1 MSGKPR
7 LAGCAIIDH
16 RALCELT
23 SLVGTDDDTTRF
35 AEDAE
40 PQADHDREPGEI
52 LHRGGDHI
60 THVAWRLR
68 EDPLYTSR
76 MKRLSFLLVTLVACA
91 GTQEESIKP
100 IPGLASPPAAKRIT
114 SSDVSFEIPVI
125 EIKGVLFEPAALGR
139 PGMPLVDAKR
149 KTTLDRQRT
158 LVKNTKDPVQKQA
171 QAAILAT
178 MLYRESKANKANE
191 TALLTEARQVLRD
204 VAQLAGDKAID
215 EITLRLLGS
224 YELLLEDYPAAEK
237 AWQTLIE
244 KDPKSKENPYN
255 RAWLAYSLL
264 RQFKNA
270 EALAAVAGDVLD
282 DKQPELAYVIAWAK
296 WRNGDHPGA
305 WQALATAAKGLAQ
318 SANRAELEE
327 DVLLFASRSKVT
339 LDDVMV
345 LLTTALGANKAQ
357 QYQLLAKLGVVGYGA
372 AGRWADGIA
381 ALNKAV
387 EVAGDTVPPTDLPII
402 RRSQAD
408 FTVRLDT
415 PDVAATYAKQAVDAF
430 APCGA
435 KCPAPDKA
443 ETVKHV
449 YFMGRFFHNLYATAN
464 DARYYKPAH
473 DLYEFTIP
481 LLDPATSAQAQKD
494 LKNLETT
501 LRNTKAGTGTHDK
514 GVLGALL
521 ARHSPEV
528 QACYEAAL
536 VGNPKLGGTIT
547 LHLESDASGV
557 IKGATTA
564 PKAGLADLP
573 AVAGCVENHAK
584 QWKLPRRGMAGNT
597 RIKMSY
603 TLALKK

>member
-1 MSGKPR
+1 
-7 LAGCAIIDH
+7 
-16 RALCELT
+16 
-23 SLVGTDDDTTRF
+23 
-35 AEDAE
+35 
-40 PQADHDREPGEI
+40 
-52 LHRGGDHI
+52 
-60 THVAWRLR
+60 
-68 EDPLYTSR
+68 

-100 IPGLASPPAAKRIT
+100 IPGLAPPPAAKRVT
-114 SSDVSFEIPVI
+114 STDVSFEIPVI
-125 EIKGVLFEPAALGR
+125 EIKGALFEPAALGR

-149 KTTLDRQRT
+149 KTTLDRQRK
-158 LVKNTKDPVQKQA
+158 LVKDTKDPVQKQA

-224 YELLLEDYPAAEK
+224 YELLLDDYPAAEH

-264 RQFKNA
+264 KQFKNA
-270 EALAAVAGDVLD
+270 EALATVAGDALD

-305 WQALATAAKGLAQ
+305 WQALATVAKGWSQ
-318 SANRAELEE
+318 SANRGALEE
-327 DVLLFASRSKVT
+327 DVLVFAGRSNVT
-339 LDDVMV
+339 LDEVMA

-357 QYQLLAKLGVVGYGA
+357 QYEMLAKLGVGGYGA
-372 AGRWADGIA
+372 VGRWADGIA
-381 ALNKAV
+381 VLNKAA
-387 EVAGDTVPPTDLPII
+387 EIAGDTVPPADLPII
-402 RRSQAD
+402 RYSQAD

-415 PDVAATYAKQAVDAF
+415 PDVAAKYAKQAIDAYT
-430 APCGA
+430 PCGA
-435 KCPAPDKA
+435 KCTAKDKA
-443 ETVKHV
+443 DTTQRI
-449 YFMGRFFHNLYATAN
+449 YLMGRLFHIMYATAN
-464 DARYYKPAH
+464 DPRYYQPAH
-473 DLYEFTIP
+473 ELYALTSP
-481 LLDPATSAQAQKD
+481 LLDPATSTQAQKD
-494 LKNLETT
+494 LKTLETT
-501 LRNTKAGTGTHDK
+501 LKNTKAGTGTHDK
-514 GVLGALL
+514 GAIGVLL
-521 ARHSPEV
+521 ARHNAEV

-536 VGNPKLGGTIT
+536 AGNPKLGGTIT

-557 IKGATTA
+557 IKGVTTD